1 MTAALIAFS
10 KVCLFDSNAYKQEFP
25 ATFQGNSSVFEIF
38 EQRPTTPILC
48 WVGAFFMILS
58 FCFAWLRSPRS
69 GRVSLA
75 LGIVGLMVAQGVL
88 FFFLDPLNSQM

>member
-1 MTAALIAFS
+1 
-10 KVCLFDSNAYKQEFP
+10 
-25 ATFQGNSSVFEIF
+25 
-38 EQRPTTPILC
+38 
-48 WVGAFFMILS
+48 MILS